1 MSAIDSR
8 DNSRDNNNADHALRT
23 MSAHDFMAFGM
34 RQVAYVKRVSAPDGT
49 AAFVV
54 HAADGTPLSVHE
66 DAPDAVFTARSN
78 DLQTVT
84 LH

>member
-1 MSAIDSR
+1 MTGSQQ
-8 DNSRDNNNADHALRT
+8 NSYMRLR
-23 MSAHDFMAFGM
+23 SLDANDFMALGV
-34 RQVAYVKRVSAPDGT
+34 RQIAYVKPVSAPDGSV
-49 AAFVV
+49 AFVV

-66 DAPDAVFTARSN
+66 DVPDAVMTARNN